1 MKRRMATVTRAL
13 GVRGKPRRGSWN
25 FLIQR
30 LRLNMSEAI
39 SKCER
44 EQQKGKAVY
53 SADKQ
58 NKILNCSNN
67 IFHLHA
73 ILVQNVIQILL
84 GTLP

>member
-1 MKRRMATVTRAL
+1 
-13 GVRGKPRRGSWN
+13 
-25 FLIQR
+25 
-30 LRLNMSEAI
+30 MSEAI

-44 EQQKGKAVY
+44 EQQKGTAVY

-58 NKILNCSNN
+58 NKILNSNN

>member
-1 MKRRMATVTRAL
+1 
-13 GVRGKPRRGSWN
+13 
-25 FLIQR
+25 
-30 LRLNMSEAI
+30 MSEAI

-44 EQQKGKAVY
+44 EQQKEKAVN

-58 NKILNCSNN
+58 NKILNSNNN

-73 ILVQNVIQILL
+73 LLVQNVIQILL